1 MGSLKKVLGLKDLTL
16 MNISLVVGF
25 SGLTLV
31 AQFGF
36 SSVIMYLIVM
46 ILLFV
51 PSSIVISELNSRL
64 PGEGGF
70 YNWVKQAFGDIHAFI
85 VAWSYWLSSIVWF
98 PTVCLFI
105 STSAVYLLGQEYHFL
120 VEHKVYNLL
129 SGLVI
134 IWGITLLNI
143 LGLEKAKMDTKY
155 WRNGKLVKYFFTFN
169 SRYMVHN
176 YKW

>member
-51 PSSIVISELNSRL
+51 PSSIVISELNARL

-105 STSAVYLLGQEYHFL
+105 STSAC
-120 VEHKVYNLL
+120 
-129 SGLVI
+129 
-134 IWGITLLNI
+134 ITLFLI
-143 LGLEKAKMDTKY
+143 PD
-155 WRNGKLVKYFFTFN
+155 
-169 SRYMVHN
+169 
-176 YKW
+176 